1 MRRCAS
7 GHLAL
12 NSFGPEAFGP
22 AGWKG
27 EQRPARYTPKE
38 LSEFGYLLA
47 QDVRRIP
54 EVQKGLESEYFKGTR
69 LSESEIRI
77 RHYLAEIDRLIGRLP
92 SEPST

>member
-1 MRRCAS
+1 LCLPVS
-7 GHLAL
+7 DDTTQVLDL
-12 NSFGPEAFGP
+12 NSFGPESFGP

-27 EQRPARYTPKE
+27 EERPARFTPKE

-54 EVQKGLESEYFKGTR
+54 EVQKGMESECFKGAR

-77 RHYLAEIDRLIGRLP
+77 RHYLAEIDRLLGRGK
-92 SEPST
+92 